1 MSVLGKPLFT
11 KEAYILKNYQTGQIR
26 NLGVVAHGGAGKTSL
41 VEALLFNTGVLSRL
55 GRVEDGTTT
64 ADYHP
69 EETARQITVHTSLVP
84 CESNGVKVNLL
95 DTPGFSDFIGEVKS
109 ALRVSD
115 TAMFV
120 VSAVD
125 GVEVQHEIIWDIA
138 DQYELPRIVFIN
150 KMDREN
156 ANFDRVLDDLKSK
169 FKANFVP
176 VQIPIGS
183 FSTFNGVI
191 DIINEKA
198 YTGDGK
204 GKETGN
210 PGDLEDEVASYR
222 EQLIEAAAEGD
233 DDLTMKYLE
242 GEELTPDEIK
252 DGLKK
257 SVALGKAV
265 LVLSGSATKNTGVAQ
280 LLDIIINYLPAPQ
293 ENEGTMAALVFKTIA
308 DPFVG
313 KMNFLRVMSGNFK
326 SDTVVY
332 NTKKEKN
339 EKIGNVLFVRG
350 KTTVQTDVVPC
361 GDMAVVVKLQDTGTG
376 DTLCDKDKRV
386 VLEGI
391 DFPTPTLTVAI
402 SPKSKNDE
410 DKLGDAIS
418 KLLEEDQ
425 TMRVEKNTE
434 IKQTLLTGMGELHI
448 NIMVEKLKRRYGV
461 DVVLADPKV
470 PYRETI
476 RSKVEVEGKHK
487 KQSGGRGQYG
497 HVWIRFE
504 PAPEGDF
511 VFSEEVFGGAVPRQ
525 YFPAVEKGL
534 REVINEGVLAGYPT
548 TGLKATLYDGSYHNV
563 DSSEMAFKIAAHL
576 AFKKGALLAKPALLE
591 PIMNVEVRVPE
602 NNMGDIISDF
612 NTRRG
617 RVLGTESEGRQTVVK
632 ATCPLSEM
640 YRYAIDLKSM
650 TQGRGSFTMQFNDYE
665 EVPARQAEEIIKK
678 HKAEAEAEK

>member
-1 MSVLGKPLFT
+1 M
-11 KEAYILKNYQTGQIR
+11 KNYQTGQIR

-64 ADYHP
+64 SDYHP
-69 EETARQITVHTSLVP
+69 EETSRQITVHTSLVP

-120 VSAVD
+120 LSAVD

-138 DQYELPRIVFIN
+138 DQYNLPRIVFIN

-156 ANFDRVLDDLKSK
+156 ANFERVLDDLKSK

-176 VQIPIGS
+176 VQIPIGE
-183 FSTFNGVI
+183 FNTFNGVV
-191 DIINEKA
+191 DIINAKA
-198 YTGDGK
+198 YTGEGK
-204 GKETGN
+204 GKETGI
-210 PGDLEDEVASYR
+210 PGDLEDDVASYQ

-265 LVLSGSATKNTGVAQ
+265 LVLAGSATKNTGVAQ
-280 LLDIIINYLPAPQ
+280 LLDVIVNYLPAP
-293 ENEGTMAALVFKTIA
+293 EEKEGPMSALVFKTIA

-313 KMNFLRVMSGNFK
+313 KMNFLKVMSGTFK
-326 SDTVVY
+326 SDTIVY
-332 NTKKEKN
+332 NSKKEKN

-350 KTTVQTDVVPC
+350 KNTVQTDGVPC

-376 DTLCDKDKRV
+376 DTLCDKDKHV

-410 DKLGDAIS
+410 DKLGDAIT

-476 RSKVEVEGKHK
+476 RAKVEVEGKHK

-504 PAPEGDF
+504 PNPEDEF
-511 VFSEEVFGGAVPRQ
+511 VFSEEVFGGSVPRQ

-534 REVINEGVLAGYPT
+534 REVINEGVLAGFPT

-576 AFKKGALLAKPALLE
+576 AFKKGAMLAKPVLLE

-617 RVLGTESEGRQTVVK
+617 RVLGTESEGNQTLVK

-650 TQGRGSFTMQFNDYE
+650 TQGRGSFTMQFSSYE
-665 EVPARQAEEIIKK
+665 EVPGRQAEDIIKK
-678 HKAEAEAEK
+678 AKAEAEAEK